1 MGYCMSMRDSKIR
14 IPASKHDRCLAAIRA
29 LSGRGTAYY
38 SSGGH
43 YSWVR
48 THEFANATTLR
59 EALAAWR
66 WVDPNQDLTNP
77 DNDKSKDIEELYF
90 SGEKIG
96 DDFILMS
103 AIAPYVEAGS
113 YIEMVGE
120 GAWLGPGADYW
131 RWYFDGE
138 GCIEQAGQVVYTVED
153 FDRSKE
159 RTYTIDEDDKK

>member
-90 SGEKIG
+90 SGEKLG
-96 DDFILMS
+96 DDEILMN

-120 GAWLGPGADYW
+120 DADYW

-138 GCIEQAGQVVYTVED
+138 GCYHQEGHVVYTEED
-153 FDRSKE
+153 QR
-159 RTYTIDEDDKK
+159 